1 MGKDELRSLLEQTEN
16 WLYEEGENEKLDVYT
31 AKLAQLRALGD
42 PMALR
47 AREAEERDAV
57 VAELRSTIAE
67 WEAWAEGSD
76 PAFAHITDEE
86 KQSVKEK
93 AKLAREWLE
102 EGLAKQ

>member
-47 AREAEERDAV
+47 ARDAV